1 MEGHMTKN
9 IKFSNSELI
18 DKLIVCQIKQV
29 INNKNHREYEK
40 GISSIIR
47 EIDSNIKNKKINI
60 DSKFINLIIAL
71 SQINTFIWLL
81 RDKVRES
88 NKNLD
93 YNIKLSHQLN
103 ALRNKVKNT
112 LITYLDGGKE
122 SQKKTNINKEDLKGW
137 KYSIVEE

>member
-1 MEGHMTKN
+1 MEEHMTKN

-81 RDKVRES
+81 RDKVMES

>member
-1 MEGHMTKN
+1 MTKN

-47 EIDSNIKNKKINI
+47 EFDSNIKNKKINI

-71 SQINTFIWLL
+71 TQINTFIWLL
-81 RDKVRES
+81 RDKVKES
-88 NKNLD
+88 NKKLD

-112 LITYLDGGKE
+112 LITYLDEGKE

>member
-1 MEGHMTKN
+1 MEEHMTKN

>member
-1 MEGHMTKN
+1 MEEHMTKN

-122 SQKKTNINKEDLKGW
+122 SQKKTNINKEDLKVW

>member
-1 MEGHMTKN
+1 MTKN